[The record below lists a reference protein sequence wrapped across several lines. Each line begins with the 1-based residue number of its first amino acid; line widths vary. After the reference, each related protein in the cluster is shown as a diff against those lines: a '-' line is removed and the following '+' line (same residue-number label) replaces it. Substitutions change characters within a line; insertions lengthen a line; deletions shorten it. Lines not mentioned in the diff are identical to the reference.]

1 MSVAARLGK
10 ASGFLFISGFIV
22 GKLQYL
28 PLALFSSILNIV
40 SLLLYCVGYSLW
52 FISSHFQPE
61 HTIKKEEWYGFDEFK
76 KQYLYAATIGIIA
89 SITGIAAV
97 FLPVLFI
104 PASWLFFFSNLVWST
119 GEYHKFN
126 SPPKADEN
134 YSSSYQ
140 KAYLSFAVSMTII
153 SLFAAAG
160 TTVAILFPPAA
171 VGVLL
176 TTIIICLGLG
186 VLAGEFWLD
195 FNFGDHKKDVT
206 DKSSYTQISNS
217 LKAEPKLETEYEIIP
232 EHSNSLFVKKQTEI
246 EDKLKIQPDEPRQTC
261 TPSP

>member
-40 SLLLYCVGYSLW
+40 SLILYGLGYSLW
-52 FISSHFQPE
+52 FISSHFQPN
-61 HTIKKEEWYGFDEFK
+61 HKIKKEEWYGFDEFK
-76 KQYLYAATIGIIA
+76 KQYLYAASIGIIA

-97 FLPVLFI
+97 FFPVLFI

-119 GEYHKFN
+119 GEYHKFK
-126 SPPKADEN
+126 SPPETDEN

-140 KAYLSFAVSMTII
+140 RAYLSFSVSMTAL

-160 TTVAILFPPAA
+160 TTISILFPPAA

-176 TTIIICLGLG
+176 TTIIISLGLG
-186 VLAGEFWLD
+186 VLAGEYWLD
-195 FNFGDHKKDVT
+195 FNFGDHKKDAAN
-206 DKSSYTQISNS
+206 KSSYKQINNA
-217 LKAEPKLETEYEIIP
+217 LRAEPKPETEYELVP

-246 EDKLKIQPDEPRQTC
+246 EKKLEIQPDEARQTC